1 MNANPEEAKRIV
13 ADYTGLKPEVVS
25 SMTPIR
31 WNGAINRDNWKK
43 LGDMMVEMGAL
54 QKAPNLDQLVPVR

>member
-1 MNANPEEAKRIV
+1 
-13 ADYTGLKPEVVS
+13 
-25 SMTPIR
+25 MTPIR